1 MKLKMIKFKWLPIL
15 ALALTLAA
23 GLMSAKVQS
32 AGITGSVATNRAA
45 DTFTYKVS
53 GLEATTQKTLT
64 LQVKNTAGKVVYA
77 EENIALTD
85 EQISNGTYTGT
96 ISHEKF
102 DTYTY
107 DTYTVL
113 ATVDGT
119 TYSMG
124 KCDFTIHQNKVD
136 LSISGNAGDA
146 SRTVYVNSTEGAGGV
161 IVPGSNN
168 KVAVMAW
175 RKGHS
180 EAGAKQLGTDK
191 SLSGKG
197 LNWSANITTAGKG
210 YGLWNAKLV
219 LKNSRTS
226 AKTLATATY
235 SATPTSTSFT
245 TKKSNSLEKKKSFQ
259 INLAGLKNAYG
270 IKSVSFPI
278 YNEKGK
284 KAYTAKAK
292 KKSRTYT
299 TTVSLKSLKYKL
311 QNYSIKAVVT
321 DSAGQ
326 KITLNSTTAVN
337 EQAIGGKLTITKK
350 KNATTV
356 FKLTGAYIPGNI
368 KKIQYVIYRRNGASK
383 KKIGTYKGKAAG
395 KKYTSTV
402 KNTEAGKYTVNAYGY
417 TSWGKKILMTSRN
430 YSLSKKNLGKQG
442 WYYEKYNG
450 KKYKFY
456 YENNEKVTDLTKI
469 LKLKKNDGNR
479 FYIELNRAACVV
491 TIYMFNK
498 QTNKF
503 DIPVKTCTVCVGRD
517 VSTNAGAGAL
527 NLQSSFTPIGNYS
540 ICTNGTAVRYTMK
553 PMHEPDGSV
562 VQARWCTH
570 IVGNVYF
577 HAIAVGSNTHYGL
590 SPYKMNLLGS
600 PASAGC
606 VRMAVADAKWI
617 FDYMPTGT
625 KVKINVGN
633 TKKPG
638 PLGKEKLPKSYSV
651 NYDPTD
657 PGVPDSRKKKDYKAK
672 RISGYLTKSG
682 KKVGY

>member
-1 MKLKMIKFKWLPIL
+1 MKFKIKKLKWLPIL
-15 ALALTLAA
+15 ALVLTLTA
-23 GLMSAKVQS
+23 GLLPAKVQS

-45 DTFTYKVS
+45 DTFTFKVS
-53 GLEATTQKTLT
+53 GLEASTQKTFT
-64 LQVKNTAGKVVYA
+64 LQIKNAAGKVVYT

-85 EQISNGTYTGT
+85 DQISNGTYTGT
-96 ISHEKF
+96 ISHGKF
-102 DTYTY
+102 DTYAY

-113 ATVDGT
+113 VTVDGT
-119 TYSMG
+119 TYTLG

-136 LSISGNAGDA
+136 LSISGNAGNA
-146 SRTVYVNSTEGAGGV
+146 NRTIYVNSTEGAGGV
-161 IVPGSNN
+161 IVPGSDN

-191 SLSGKG
+191 NISGKG
-197 LNWSANITTAGKG
+197 FNWSANVTAAGKG

-219 LKNSRTS
+219 LKNSHVS
-226 AKTLATATY
+226 ARTLATATY
-235 SATPTSTSFT
+235 NITPTSTSFSS
-245 TKKSNSLEKKKSFQ
+245 KKTNSLEKKKSFQ

-270 IKSVSFPI
+270 IKSVSFQI
-278 YNEKGK
+278 YNEAGK

-292 KKSRTYT
+292 KKSSTYT
-299 TTVSLKSLKYKL
+299 ATVSLKSLKYKL
-311 QNYSIKAVVT
+311 QNYSIKAVIA

-326 KITLNSTTAVN
+326 KMTLNTTTSVN

-350 KNATTV
+350 KNATTI

-368 KKIQYVIYRRNGASK
+368 KKIQYVLYKRNGSSK

-395 KKYTSTV
+395 KKYTSTA
-402 KNTEAGKYTVNAYGY
+402 KNKEKGKYTVYAYGY
-417 TSWGKKILMTSRN
+417 TNWGKKILMTSRN

-469 LKLKKNDGNR
+469 LKLKKNGGNR

-491 TIYMFNK
+491 TIYMYNK
-498 QTNKF
+498 ETGKF

-540 ICTNGTAVRYTMK
+540 ICSNGTAVRYTLK

-625 KVKINVGN
+625 KIKISVGN
-633 TKKPG
+633 RKKPG

-672 RISGYLTKSG
+672 KISGYLTKSG